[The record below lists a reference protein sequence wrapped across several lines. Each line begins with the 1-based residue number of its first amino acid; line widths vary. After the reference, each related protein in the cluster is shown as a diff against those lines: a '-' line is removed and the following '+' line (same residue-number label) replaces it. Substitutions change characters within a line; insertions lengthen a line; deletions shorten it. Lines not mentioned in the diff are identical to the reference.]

1 MLQEDI
7 ARLAKAVDYLQEPQ
21 AAEILE
27 VVLERL
33 KADISAIIADIWVR
47 SPAEGGISIL
57 DLFVSRADEGRPP
70 RGTVVV
76 TDKPASLLAWVVER
90 EKPLWLDDIA
100 VGTRSAPNLLDGE
113 IIPDHYF
120 NVDHRTR
127 SFAAVP
133 IRYREQLRGILSME
147 APITGRIKRAHID
160 AMTALEG
167 PIGILLWKSS
177 IAKENYTH
185 TQEAIQSFRQQNSK
199 LINPLN
205 PYRTGFIAR
214 PFNPEFELLEKT
226 AKEIFQR
233 KQIQLRPYQHLPGRG
248 PVVQEMLVQIH
259 AAHFGIVDI
268 TALNENV
275 LIEYGAMASV
285 SKPIIIFRKKD
296 DSVQLPFDLAGFHYY
311 TYAISDGAIVAYNP
325 ADTAARITLEN
336 IVSSFIAGE
345 LMKDKGFIEA
355 KEWNEG

>member
-21 AAEILE
+21 AAEILG

-33 KADISAIIADIWVR
+33 KADVSAIIADIWVR

-57 DLFVSRADEGRPP
+57 DLFVFRADEGRPP

-90 EKPLWLDDIA
+90 KKPLWLDDVG
-100 VGTRSAPNLLDGE
+100 VGTRSAANLLTGE

-133 IRYREQLRGILSME
+133 IRYREQLRGVLSME
-147 APITGRIKRAHID
+147 APIKGHIKRAHID

-177 IAKENYTH
+177 IAKENSAH
-185 TQEAIQSFRQQNSK
+185 TQEAIQSFRQQNAK
-199 LINPLN
+199 LINSLN

-214 PFNPEFELLEKT
+214 PFNPEFELLEKA
-226 AKEIFQR
+226 AKEIFR
-233 KQIQLRPYQHLPGRG
+233 RRHVQLRPYQQLPGKG
-248 PVVQEMLVQIH
+248 PVVREMLIQIH

-268 TALNENV
+268 TALNGNV

-285 SKPIIIFRKKD
+285 SKPIILFKKQD

-311 TYAISDGAIVAYNP
+311 TYAISDGAIVTYRP
-325 ADTAARITLEN
+325 ADTATRVPLEN
-336 IVSSFIAGE
+336 IVNSFIASE
-345 LMKDKGFIEA
+345 LMMDKGFVEA
-355 KEWNEG
+355 KEWYEE